1 MGSTNKKKQSARLRA
16 CLTSPRA
23 RLGGIFSAL
32 TALKILA
39 IRQDSATGASSAC
52 AEYSCMT
59 PRWGHC
65 TIWIAAAFC
74 LAGQKTYLAN
84 PHTLR
89 Y

>member
-1 MGSTNKKKQSARLRA
+1 MQRRRA
-16 CLTSPRA
+16 CLKSPRT

-32 TALKILA
+32 TSLKILA
-39 IRQDSATGASSAC
+39 IRQD
-52 AEYSCMT
+52 
-59 PRWGHC
+59 
-65 TIWIAAAFC
+65 AAAFC